1 MDIVLHMESANLSK
15 VRDILLTD
23 SKVNLA
29 SILFKDGKGFGLE
42 GYVCY
47 ISGTD
52 ELCKRA
58 LELVKVKDAAG
69 TEIELAKQLDDKKA
83 KEIIQKIKEEEAKAI
98 DGFGSLFG

>member
-1 MDIVLHMESANLSK
+1 MDMVLQMESANLSK

-29 SILFKDGKGFGLE
+29 SILFKDGKDFGVD

-47 ISGTD
+47 ISGPD

-58 LELVKVKDAAG
+58 LEIVKVKDATG
-69 TEIELAKQLDDKKA
+69 NEIELAKQLDDKKA
-83 KEIIQKIKEEEAKAI
+83 KEIIQKVKEEEAKAI